1 MENQSR
7 RRQGAKRERERD
19 RKCRKLARSVEGLAG
34 LEGPVSTVRVVWR
47 NRALRKARFRWP
59 RNHHV
64 GSIVGP
70 EVKG

>member
-7 RRQGAKRERERD
+7 RRQGAKRERERQ
-19 RKCRKLARSVEGLAG
+19 KVQEAGKVCREPGRTQ
-34 LEGPVSTVRVVWR
+34 GPVSTVRVVWR
-47 NRALRKARFRWP
+47 NRALRKAQFRWP

-64 GSIVGP
+64 GSSVGP